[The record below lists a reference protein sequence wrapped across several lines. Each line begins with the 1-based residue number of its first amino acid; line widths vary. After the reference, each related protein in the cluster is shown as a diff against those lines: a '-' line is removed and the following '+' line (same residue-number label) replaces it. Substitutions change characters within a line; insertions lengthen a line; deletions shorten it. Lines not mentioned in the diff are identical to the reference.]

1 MKKTIS
7 MVISFIMLMVICVP
21 FTLSAAGSTDL
32 YDKYTFEEFI
42 KLSEDEVCAISD
54 EIAEEYKQY
63 KNEVCERYSYYE
75 NKGYKQLDVPN
86 THMEVTEELWTEIET
101 YFNEHGDFDGA
112 AYTVSRFFIPND
124 WWFIDGVNR
133 YTVLGSGDTIHYVIL
148 LDMLYNK
155 FVEDYDVYDMSAK
168 AAIWLVHNPNVLEF
182 GFEDFCMDE
191 PEPEVVYGDINSD
204 GKVSICDII
213 MLSKYN
219 VQGVILN
226 DFQLKS
232 ADCNA
237 DGEVNE
243 FDTQALMS
251 FLVDLIDTL
260 PYK

>member
-7 MVISFIMLMVICVP
+7 MIISFIMLMAICVP
-21 FTLSAAGSTDL
+21 FKSSAAGSTDL

-63 KNEVCERYSYYE
+63 KDEVYEQYSYYE
-75 NKGYKQLDVPN
+75 NKGYKLTVPL
-86 THMEVTEELWTEIET
+86 THMEVTKEFWDEIET
-101 YFNEHGDFDGA
+101 YFNEHGDLEGNEYIADKFSVPGGIKYFNTGA
-112 AYTVSRFFIPND
+112 DYYTVK
-124 WWFIDGVNR
+124 DGE
-133 YTVLGSGDTIHYVIL
+133 TIHYFIL
-148 LDMLYNK
+148 LNVLYNK

-191 PEPEVVYGDINSD
+191 PESEVVYGDINSD